1 MFKKLNRNMENIKTQ
16 IKFHK
21 LKTSHVKITLDMI
34 NRLEITEE
42 KNKWIWRQKNQNETQ
57 RGKKN
62 IKKMEKKLYLV
73 SNEKT

>member
-42 KNKWIWRQKNQNETQ
+42 KNK
-57 RGKKN
+57 
-62 IKKMEKKLYLV
+62 
-73 SNEKT
+73 